1 MNTRTKRRVLSL
13 LSLAFMA
20 TLVLLCATLMPNTHS
35 AKAADA
41 APQNLKVDTLGFL
54 RWDEVS
60 GATSYEWS
68 YSTGGDYVSGGT
80 VEETEADI
88 SAAMTEAVK
97 VARAGG
103 ATSATLYLKVA
114 ADGQETELT
123 HTFDKYI
130 NYGYSTHDIT
140 DVYAPAN
147 DSITGS
153 FGANSALYTNEL
165 MTFGVTLS
173 SFMKA
178 DNSGKNDFW
187 IGFLSA
193 NYDTKT
199 VSSVAYNY
207 YYRMRF
213 EAHGWTKIYKGSS
226 STYVFNKDIASVDM
240 VAGQPSYFAV
250 GVFDTY
256 DVAGTVVGETV
267 YFRRTDI
274 INGKPV
280 VVYASDFSNGKSGN
294 DPINTFFTKE
304 ETADRPSHLPDAR
317 NHTTVN
323 NSSPNISDTDENK
336 TGTVPKTTFAFS
348 SSDSAVNTTS
358 GKIPAVS
365 GVSAPTMAYY
375 DNVDG
380 QVKWN
385 AVEGATGYKWSYAG
399 SNVWTTTTEA
409 YIPADKVTEIIEKG
423 GDSVRFAIRAVN
435 GNSESQTQYLGL
447 DLTAFYGEKATL
459 KDISDIDK
467 NLKDPAATL
476 TDGYSYTKNYAENTF
491 VENAFVFNENTTTNG
506 RFKVAL
512 HAEGWM
518 KFNVYLVS
526 IYSNGNITIGINE
539 NQLGVPNGRYW
550 QRPNAVAFE
559 LGKKYIATY
568 GVEPLF
574 NKAGDKVADRVS
586 VRISE
591 EVDGERKILVIV
603 SYDNYEY
610 NWSGVEVT
618 YSSWINITVSNMTV
632 ENCQITCAS
641 LERDIT
647 YVMPEGVTHNN
658 PATYTACEPL
668 TLQAPTVPTGYVFDG
683 WYFDAA
689 YTQAAAITTETYSD
703 LTVYAKLEALPTVT
717 VLDKNGDQVSKE
729 YVQDGVYT
737 LPELSAGVIGYAYNN
752 GLYNEGDTLEVTSDI
767 EVHEVWLNLTME
779 YGASVRLSS
788 ANNFYGGMRFTIN
801 ADSATVEKY
810 GLKVFGVIVPTD
822 DSKEDGFS
830 WETVNGTE
838 LAKYSTE
845 EGVDVYYAT
854 LTNVLYTNYNR
865 QFSARGYV
873 EVTYA
878 DGETV
883 RILTAY
889 TEDANSRS
897 VYQVACLA
905 VASDVETQDAKDVL
919 ANYLSYTVN
928 VVLTD
933 GVYSVATADVDGL
946 PTIGERK
953 YTVENNVLT
962 LEEIPENLANVLAA
976 DRPYVPVSVWS
987 ADGTTYE
994 RILVQVTYDA
1004 TSKIATATLPTPIE

>member
-97 VARAGG
+97 VARENG
-103 ATSATLYLKVA
+103 ATSATLNLKVA
-114 ADGQETELT
+114 ADGQETVLT

-140 DVYAPAN
+140 DVYAPA
-147 DSITGS
+147 IQGKTGTFSAHSALSMNQLLTFGFTFSATHIGTSRAYYS
-153 FGANSALYTNEL
+153 FGFMNRGPAEA
-165 MTFGVTLS
+165 S
-173 SFMKA
+173 SCF
-178 DNSGKNDFW
+178 
-187 IGFLSA
+187 
-193 NYDTKT
+193 
-199 VSSVAYNY
+199 
-207 YYRMRF
+207 YRF
-213 EAHGWTKIYKGSS
+213 NIEQHGWVKLYLENYVDANNR
-226 STYVFNKDIASVDM
+226 TYSFSMGNAIDVGEM
-240 VAGQPSYFAV
+240 SYWAV
-250 GVFDTY
+250 GAFDTY
-256 DVAGTVVGETV
+256 SLAEDKDTIVGETV
-267 YFRRTDI
+267 YLRRVDVDDTGAPTYSY
-274 INGKPV
+274 INGWFFDSATVEDRPTL
-280 VVYASDFSNGKSGN
+280 SDTTKTPNNHTEVDNNSDIDGDGVTSGTI
-294 DPINTFFTKE
+294 PKNTFAVITND
-304 ETADRPSHLPDAR
+304 TASM
-317 NHTTVN
+317 VQ
-323 NSSPNISDTDENK
+323 
-336 TGTVPKTTFAFS
+336 
-348 SSDSAVNTTS
+348 S
-358 GKIPAVS
+358 GKILADS
-365 GVSAPTMAYY
+365 GITAPSMVHY
-375 DNVDG
+375 DSITG

-385 AVEGATGYKWSYAG
+385 EVEGATGYKWSYSG
-399 SNVWTTTTEA
+399 SNVWTTTTET
-409 YIPADKVTEIIEKG
+409 YIDADKVAAAIENG
-423 GDSVRFAIRAVN
+423 EDYVRFAVRAVN
-435 GNSESQTQYLGL
+435 ENGKTSNIEYFAL
-447 DLTAFYGEKATL
+447 DLTEFYGQKAAL
-459 KDISDIDK
+459 KDISEIVT
-467 NLKDPAATL
+467 NLKNP
-476 TDGYSYTKNYAENTF
+476 SSTKLINPSTNAENYAYYNEGYEKNTF
-491 VENAFVFNENTTTNG
+491 VEHAFVFNDSTSAANRLMINLHAREWGKFAGWYVLSIYYNGDITICRKDTQGASTNG
-506 RFKVAL
+506 RFLA
-512 HAEGWM
+512 
-518 KFNVYLVS
+518 
-526 IYSNGNITIGINE
+526 
-539 NQLGVPNGRYW
+539 
-550 QRPNAVAFE
+550 RPNAFALE

-568 GVEPLF
+568 GVEELV
-574 NKAGDKVADRVS
+574 NQSGAKVADRVT
-586 VRISE
+586 VKISE
-591 EVDGERKILVIV
+591 EVDGERKLLAFV

-610 NWSGVEVT
+610 NWGEL
-618 YSSWINITVSNMTV
+618 TV
-632 ENCQITCAS
+632 EYTTKINYNLSGSDNFKSTTEISCAS

-668 TLQAPTVPTGYVFDG
+668 TLQAPTVPTGYVFEG
-683 WYFDAA
+683 WYFDEACTEEA
-689 YTQAAAITTETYSD
+689 NITAETYSD

-889 TEDANSRS
+889 TEEANSRS

-905 VASDVETQDAKDVL
+905 TADDAVTQDAKDVL

-1004 TSKIATATLPTPIE
+1004 TSKIATATLPTTIE